1 MNYKGKLADLGPEIV
16 KVALGRQSNADV
28 GEFIRKE
35 FINGMRQGEKLC
47 LDCGTA
53 TPDWRA
59 YTVDGTFFP
68 DHFFNFEFFS
78 QEANYM
84 PYVRENENHGI
95 GGVNPGFGYC
105 RAPTF
110 SVTIRC
116 GAESEAELNEVTSK
130 IPMFN
135 E

>member
-1 MNYKGKLADLGPEIV
+1 MNYKGKLADLGPSIV
-16 KVALGRQSNADV
+16 KTALGQQTNADTA
-28 GEFIRKE
+28 EFIRLA

-47 LDCGTA
+47 FDCGTG

-78 QEANYM
+78 EEANYM

-95 GGVNPGFGYC
+95 GGVNPGHGYI
-105 RAPTF
+105 RSANF
-110 SVTIRC
+110 SCTIRS
-116 GAESEAELNEVTSK
+116 GVESEAELNEVISK